1 MADSP
6 QQPQSPPNPQGFT
19 PQPGQQPTPEQIEAI
34 RRQLTIDAQKAGMSV
49 PEFVQKLRQQAM
61 AQQQAQG
68 LTPQSARSPQSAG
81 GLQPPQSAQTATTPG
96 SAQPITPGPPN
107 PAALAVATFL
117 KNQDLKMRTCI
128 LNGQRKDM
136 FKGIVPQHI
145 AWAEMLTDLQSS
157 ALYVLCNLLPM
168 KRPARRTPCSLRS
181 PTALLS
187 RTPSSSSPC
196 RSSLCA

>member
-19 PQPGQQPTPEQIEAI
+19 LQQGQQPTPEQIEAI
-34 RRQLTIDAQKAGMSV
+34 RRQLAVDAQKAGMSV

-61 AQQQAQG
+61 AQQQAAMAAQQQGQG
-68 LTPQSARSPQSAG
+68 LTPQSARSPQG

-107 PAALAVATFL
+107 PAALAVASFL

-136 FKGIVPQHI
+136 FKGISV
-145 AWAEMLTDLQSS
+145 
-157 ALYVLCNLLPM
+157 Y
-168 KRPARRTPCSLRS
+168 PAAPLIY
-181 PTALLS
+181 
-187 RTPSSSSPC
+187 
-196 RSSLCA
+196 

>member
-1 MADSP
+1 
-6 QQPQSPPNPQGFT
+6 
-19 PQPGQQPTPEQIEAI
+19 
-34 RRQLTIDAQKAGMSV
+34 
-49 PEFVQKLRQQAM
+49 M

-136 FKGIVPQHI
+136 FKGKKDRTEPNQTPRFPSN
-145 AWAEMLTDLQSS
+145 EQSKATQS
-157 ALYVLCNLLPM
+157 KS
-168 KRPARRTPCSLRS
+168 KRGVTGKRC
-181 PTALLS
+181 
-187 RTPSSSSPC
+187 
-196 RSSLCA
+196 